1 MDEEEKSEYP
11 RASGESAPRN
21 SVFPG
26 ILSRDQDDERRGRYP
41 VSVSPD
47 TLLGAFQAV

>member
-1 MDEEEKSEYP
+1 MDEEEKSEFP
-11 RASGESAPRN
+11 RASGETSHRT

-26 ILSRDQDDERRGRYP
+26 ILNADNSDERRGRYP